1 MGMKTQKLFKDIEME
16 STKRYMKLVKFL
28 YDNYKPVLREWEA
41 TQGNLCVEF
50 ADKKR
55 RKK

>member
-1 MGMKTQKLFKDIEME
+1 MKTKKLFSKVEME
-16 STKRYMKLVKFL
+16 STKRYLKLVKWL
-28 YDNYKPVLREWEA
+28 YENYKPVLREWEA